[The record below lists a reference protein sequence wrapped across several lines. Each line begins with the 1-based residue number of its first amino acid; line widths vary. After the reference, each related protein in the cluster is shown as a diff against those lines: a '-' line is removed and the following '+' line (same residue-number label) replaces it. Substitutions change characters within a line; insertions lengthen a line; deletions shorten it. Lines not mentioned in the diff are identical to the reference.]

1 MSENTREGQMQTV
14 SPTDASQ
21 QLSSV
26 LESAFNY
33 SLISY
38 FLSAFPIGSFVAIFL
53 SIKSSKLLKKAKLL
67 AEQNHTEPGWE
78 HIVSNIAGKVGLFRG
93 IALSAYWT
101 SYMLFFVLY
110 FSFIMF
116 IAILAAITGNL

>member
-1 MSENTREGQMQTV
+1 MSEIKREDPIQTV
-14 SPTDASQ
+14 SPTVASQ

-33 SLISY
+33 ALIS
-38 FLSAFPIGSFVAIFL
+38 FILSGFPIGCFVAIFL
-53 SIKSSKLLKKAKLL
+53 SIKSNKLLKKAQQL
-67 AEQNHTEPGWE
+67 AEQIHTETGWE

-101 SYMLFFVLY
+101 SYLLIVVLY
-110 FSFIMF
+110 FSFFMF
-116 IAILAAITGNL
+116 IAILAIIAGM